1 MTRYATMNPL
11 GSSSPY
17 DLFDNSQNF
26 DTALNSITAAIWQ
39 DRLGKNRHTWYG
51 LEKMASA
58 AIAAFGYIT
67 MDSFQA
73 GATLTLLNQVL
84 RDTSTGEYYR
94 WDGSFLPSGKVV
106 PPGSTPVSSGGI
118 GIGAWLSVGD
128 AVLRSNLLS
137 EADHLGDA
145 LLTVKQKFAGAVK
158 RTQDEFNAQFPSVE
172 DAGALGD
179 GVTPDTA
186 AFNLYET
193 AFTGRDVDL
202 HGKTYVVSAIPAGNR
217 YFNGKFLV
225 GTNTYDANR
234 VLAKDSNGV
243 ISLGDGA
250 AGSFP
255 ADYVMPPTAWGR
267 TAVSVATIAFG
278 QGALAKAIKAKQ
290 TTAIGPDAMGNTRI
304 SFDNNAW
311 GECALQNVQSESDEY
326 GFSLPGTRNIGIG
339 GNAGQ
344 FLTTGDQNI
353 FIGRNNGC
361 CSVTVSGTTSVG
373 PNALG
378 GQAYG
383 GWYSDEIINFLPNYN
398 TTTEI
403 SVFGNKVGQYFTG
416 TTLTAV
422 GFLSGANLKTG
433 DSNVLMGNGAGRDL
447 EIDVGWQGKVLTTY
461 DHTNYVTYVKTGS
474 NVVVTAPGSGA
485 VVGGRA
491 HIYWSSGPASPGH
504 GHPFPVEVTAVSG
517 DTFTIQCPLTGD
529 GTGNARLHW
538 TTSTVDAPKSR
549 HNFMAGCNSG
559 MSTKTATNSV
569 FIGSLVGQFVQ
580 SVTTTVAIG
589 YGALQNNTSPNLN
602 SIVSIGTNSLRDNT
616 GNCGAVTAVGHN
628 AGLLMQDGSVPTI
641 SIAGS
646 VILGANARVSG
657 PNQVQLGGSGTT
669 PYAFAALQIRSDKR
683 DKADEREIDGDLAVA
698 FVRGLKS
705 YFYKLDLRDDY
716 IETYEV
722 QVGIDKDAQPV
733 FETRSRILPKDGS
746 KKRVRDHAGYFT
758 QQVKALMDELGID
771 FGMYQDHRV
780 NGGCDVQSLGY
791 EQAIPL
797 ISKALAV
804 TIEKGIERDKRQDAQ
819 DKRMNDLEER
829 LAKLEKVLPE
839 NYN

>member
-1 MTRYATMNPL
+1 MADSCAQYVNADDLKAAKESIIHIEHVATSKDANGNPAL
-11 GSSSPY
+11 AVTDPIRGANYTNTTLDGLFSDIGFKPVNGSFEGGGELKNRWDVLLYETNGSHYQWMGALPHTVPAGSSPFDSNGQLITGWVDQTDLTLRSQLASSSPG
-17 DLFDNSQNF
+17 N
-26 DTALNSITAAIWQ
+26 
-39 DRLGKNRHTWYG
+39 
-51 LEKMASA
+51 
-58 AIAAFGYIT
+58 
-67 MDSFQA
+67 
-73 GATLTLLNQVL
+73 
-84 RDTSTGEYYR
+84 
-94 WDGSFLPSGKVV
+94 
-106 PPGSTPVSSGGI
+106 
-118 GIGAWLSVGD
+118 GD
-128 AVLRSNLLS
+128 
-137 EADHLGDA
+137 E
-145 LLTVKQKFAGAVK
+145 LLTIKEPFTGSVA
-158 RTQDEFNAQFPSVE
+158 RTQHDKNAEIVTVK
-172 DAGALGD
+172 DANAAGD
-179 GVTPDTA
+179 GVADDTA
-186 AFNLYET
+186 AFTTFE
-193 AFTGRDVDL
+193 ASFTGLDVDL
-202 HGKTYVVSAIPAGNR
+202 RGHTYLVSAIPTGNR
-217 YFNGKFLV
+217 YFNGKFKV
-225 GTNTYDANR
+225 GAMVYDANH

-267 TAVSVATIAFG
+267 TASSVATIALG
-278 QGALAKAIKAKQ
+278 QGALAKATKAKQ
-290 TTAIGPDAMGNTRI
+290 TTAIGPDAMGNTLI

-373 PNALG
+373 ANALG
-378 GQAYG
+378 GQGYG
-383 GWYSDEIINFLPNYN
+383 GWYKDEIINFLPNYN
-398 TTTEI
+398 TATEI

-422 GFLSGANLKTG
+422 GFLAGTNLKTG
-433 DSNVLMGNGAGRDL
+433 DSNVLMGNGAGREL
-447 EIDVGWQGKVLTTY
+447 ESDVGWQGKVLTTY
-461 DHTNYVTYVKTGS
+461 DPTNYVTYVKTGS
-474 NVVVTAPGSGA
+474 SVVVTAPGSGA
-485 VVGGRA
+485 VVGGKA

-504 GHPFPVEVTAVSG
+504 GHPFPVDVTAVSG
-517 DTFTIQCPLTGD
+517 DTFTIQCPLDGD

-549 HNFMAGCNSG
+549 HNFMAGCNAG

-569 FIGSLVGQFVQ
+569 LLGSLVGQFMPT
-580 SVTTTVAIG
+580 VTTTVAIG
-589 YGALQNNTSPNLN
+589 YGALQNNTSPNMN
-602 SIVSIGTNSLRDNT
+602 SAVVIGTNAMRDNT
-616 GNCGAVTAVGHN
+616 GNCGAATAVGHN

-641 SIAGS
+641 SVSGS
-646 VILGANARVSG
+646 TMLGSNSRVSG
-657 PNQVQLGGSGTT
+657 ANQIQLGGSGTT
-669 PYAFAALQIRSDKR
+669 PYAYAALQIRSDKR

-722 QVGIDKDAQPV
+722 QVGIDDQAQPI
-733 FETRSRILPKDGS
+733 FETRSRTLPKDGS

-758 QQVKALMDELGID
+758 QQVKDLMDELGID
-771 FGMYQDHRV
+771 FGIYQDHLV

-829 LAKLEKVLPE
+829 LAKLEGQ
-839 NYN
+839 